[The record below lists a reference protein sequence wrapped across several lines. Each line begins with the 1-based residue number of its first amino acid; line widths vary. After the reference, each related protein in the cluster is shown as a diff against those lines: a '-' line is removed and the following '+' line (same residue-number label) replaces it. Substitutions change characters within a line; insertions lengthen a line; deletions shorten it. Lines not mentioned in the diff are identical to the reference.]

1 MPDSTNK
8 NPFSDPNYGSDLAKT
23 SAEKNPFSDPD
34 YGKEQGRGVSGHV
47 KDLGLSA
54 AAGVNSAVDAAI
66 GIGSLYTGGKLG
78 KDIQESG
85 IYTPGSGSKYWNE
98 KKSDQSKAVDREF
111 SEAEGIVDKAK
122 VALSNPSKIA
132 NAVVESVP
140 SMVVGGLLGR
150 GAGALT
156 GGSMSGV
163 AAGSVGEG
171 LVMAGS
177 QAEQIRQENHNG
189 LLSDDQRGLSA
200 LTGGAGTLFGY
211 MGGRIAQ
218 KLGIADVDTMLAT
231 GSRHA
236 ATREA
241 VEQAAKE
248 IKLRDI
254 PKGVV
259 AGAISE
265 GLLEELPQSVTE
277 QILQNQALGK
287 EWNEGLDDA
296 IVMGTLAG
304 MAMGGTASGYA
315 RTADYLSQPND
326 SGNSATAENTD
337 PLLPVP
343 TGGNGGGTGLGFD
356 GLQGEYIPADAQT
369 AQQRQ
374 SHQNFEY
381 DQFSTDAEN
390 RLNPPEVVQLGYG
403 DSSNPEFPDS
413 SNTPENPNGP
423 TSPNNLYL
431 DMPKPSEQM
440 GINPDDGPLS
450 SAAALAVDGGAFS
463 KMTEMAQASQDGTF
477 INEGTNAT
485 ASNSVNPAVPSSYQQ
500 LLNNE
505 NDGYGFGSKNQNV
518 VGEQKVSS
526 VNDGSHQITTSSQ
539 GLTNSEQI
547 PEQQLNQVDTE
558 ISTIEAQMATEKSVP
573 KKMQMRK
580 QLEALNAER
589 TALAEQN
596 NLTSV
601 QELSLGGDT
610 RNETGTTTSS
620 FQTQPLDHG
629 ALNVPLSKRGN
640 IDAQLDQY
648 KKEQAALENEQREIK
663 KSNHADA
670 QATAKPMFDTLS
682 AAQIKIYANK
692 AGIRPSEAK
701 KELKS
706 MAHWQPK
713 KAVKVFEALKAVQS
727 EQDKSKAPPL
737 EPSIALVQ
745 EIQKLEQQLA
755 DAKSV
760 PQKVRLRKQIAELQ
774 KDSPIDQAA
783 HEAATSIQ
791 NDLPEPTQAQ
801 IEAGNYKKGHIKVH
815 GLDIAVENP
824 RGSERRGTDPDGKE
838 WSHQMSD
845 HYGYIK
851 KTTGADNEHIDTYIG
866 RNPESDQVFIV
877 DQMDQQTG
885 GFDEHKV
892 MLGFDSQEE
901 AVKAYSSN
909 FDKGWKVGPVRAM
922 NKDEFKSWLKDGDTQ
937 KPAGESAQQSES
949 NKEQP
954 TTALNEQDVRAAY
967 GDSLESVMSDV
978 ETLADDFTIDLH
990 SVVKKSNALKNPN
1003 YHAVKHKDGRVEIL
1017 GMKHPTTGEW
1027 VGKAPTQD
1035 KAPVQESPTPVQ
1047 APVQEQ
1053 NTIGTLMNK
1062 STKTNPSKKPNSSSR
1077 AQSLN
1082 IQIQSD
1088 SGLTHSIPSK
1098 LMDQVHKLGDV
1109 VNDLASMKTDGVK
1122 TNVLYGKQLLAKI
1135 AKLNP
1140 DVQVHIVS
1148 DLDSIKDK
1156 TTQARLSSGG
1166 FYIPDQNILYV
1177 YPQTD
1182 LWEGAALE
1190 LLNHEL
1196 IHTVTEQSITANQ
1209 VSRENLDKLEEFRSI
1224 LGEYIWNQGE
1234 NLDENMAERL
1244 RYAYEQDF
1252 PHELL
1257 AVSTAETNVREVFKA
1272 MLGEGGFKQL
1282 DSIFTE
1288 ISTNQFKEKRNDRL
1302 PTRGQSQQPSRDR
1315 AENLSTSDT
1324 GTAKSDGAAAHSS
1337 DGVTGSVTDKS
1348 SGTQDGSKRSTQ
1360 TDVRDGTDFD
1370 DRFKSVLEDSGR
1382 DSGKTLGRISEED
1395 KQLKNNNDKKRFSRA
1410 ENSAASSTVA
1420 QVREALVSRF
1430 GEKTIADLEAQGIL
1444 NIVQDQQE
1452 SMTGNVEGWYE
1463 DGKVTLV
1470 ASNLDADSAVATFLH
1485 ELGGHGG
1492 FQNLMNKEAYAD
1504 LMRQFERMVEQ
1515 GNPVALE
1522 AKRLAER
1529 ELKREVQL
1537 DEYLPYMITLAS
1549 QMQTRNVAQKVA
1561 IKRFMDRVVSAV
1573 KAWLYDQGMQLNLNE
1588 NDVLALAERMVAA
1601 QSGISAVQRVK
1612 QQLQNTS
1619 TWMKAPNGNPT
1630 RLTEQQ
1636 WLQVRTPAFKRWFG
1650 DWENNPTQA
1659 SQAMDENGEPKIYYH
1674 GTAAEFNKFNRGG
1687 GLLGRGVYLT
1697 DDLATA
1703 QMYGDVKSNNNGIVM
1718 PLFVNTK
1725 QTMQATDRTTR
1736 AQIDRASASGR
1747 FDGIR
1752 RSFQDMD
1759 FLVAFNPNQVKHA
1772 MKNGGSFDA
1781 QDEDIRFSR
1790 QFNPQQT
1797 FDNIMNG
1804 IKGLNVQSTKDWTGN
1819 KWIDWLG
1826 IALSFLGRRQLTE
1839 IYSKLLPPLSKYNE
1853 LAAQMDADKNDA
1865 GAEADS
1871 IVREWSN
1878 LKDEDA
1884 LANLMHDATLAKIDP
1899 AKPHVA
1905 GDSIT
1910 KYKQLRDDFNALSPE
1925 AQDMYVRARD
1935 AYKKHY
1941 AKVHQAIKE
1950 RILRSE
1956 LSNTKKAELLKD
1968 MDNQFFGYVKGVY
1981 FPLARFGKYV
1991 VVVRNQ
1997 NNQVESVS
2005 RAETMAEAQKARTEM
2020 MKKFPL
2026 WKVDRVILDK
2036 EFNASRD
2043 GVGRGFMSSLF
2054 SEVDNLG
2061 LSTAEQ
2067 AEFEDTLSQLYLSSM
2082 PDLSW
2087 AKHGIHRKGTAG
2099 FSQDARRAF
2108 AQNMFHGAGYL
2119 AKLRYADQMA
2129 EQLDAMQKYAMEEV
2143 KTNPEFDQPK
2153 AQRVIDEMNKRH
2165 ENLMNP
2171 KSHPLSSMLT
2181 SVGFIYYL
2189 GLSPAAAMVNLSQTP
2204 LVAYPI
2210 MGAKW
2215 GFDNA
2220 AKELLK
2226 ASNDFRKGV
2235 ELHKVKWE
2243 GTKTDLYKTVS
2254 ADISKFLNT
2263 DEQQA
2268 YKDAVDRGVIDVTQ
2282 AHDLAGIAQGED
2294 SGVMWKMRPIMR
2306 AASTMFHSAE
2316 RFNRE
2321 VTFIAAYRLARKAG
2335 STHDTAFDQAVDATY
2350 KGHFDYS
2357 SGNRPRIMQG
2367 NVAKV
2372 LLLFKQFGQN
2382 MIYTLS
2388 RQTYQSIK
2396 GETEA
2401 ERKEARRAL
2410 GAVLGMHAAF
2420 AGVLGL
2426 PLVGFL
2432 LGAASWMGGDD
2443 DDPWDAEVAL
2453 RNYLAE
2459 TFNPTISNLI
2469 TKGVPRAVTP
2479 VDMSGRVGI
2488 NNLLLPDVQEG
2499 LEGKRWAESAM
2510 SAALGPVAGIGTN
2523 VVKGAQEIS
2532 EGHNLRGVETMLP
2545 VFLKNFAKTYRYN
2558 DEGVQDKTGVSIMD
2572 DVDTMDLLVQGMGFS
2587 PSDIRTANEGKS
2599 AIYQMNRKLNERRSS
2614 LMTLW
2619 SRAKMM
2625 DDQEDMDEIWKEI
2638 QGFNEKNPSRRITR
2652 LNLNQSYRNRKRRID
2667 KSEDGIYLSR
2677 NQQGVREA
2685 GNFAFAE

>member
-1 MPDSTNK
+1 MPDSLDK

-189 LLSDDQRGLSA
+189 LLSDDQRGVSA

-211 MGGRIAQ
+211 LGGRIAQ

-241 VEQAAKE
+241 IEQTAKE
-248 IKLRDI
+248 VKLSDI
-254 PKGVV
+254 PKGVIT
-259 AGAISE
+259 GAISE
-265 GLLEELPQSVTE
+265 GLLEELPQSITE

-304 MAMGGTASGYA
+304 MAMGGGASGYA
-315 RTADYLSQPND
+315 KTADYLSQSNEPNNPAV
-326 SGNSATAENTD
+326 SENVD
-337 PLLPVP
+337 PLLPAP
-343 TGGNGGGTGLGFD
+343 TGGNGGGTGLSFD

-369 AQQRQ
+369 PQQDQPR
-374 SHQNFEY
+374 QNFEY

-390 RLNPPEVVQLGYG
+390 RLNQPEVAQLGYG
-403 DSSNPEFPDS
+403 DSNLPEFPDS
-413 SNTPENPNGP
+413 SNNPSDPDGP
-423 TSPNNLYL
+423 TSPSNLYL

-450 SAAALAVDGGAFS
+450 SAAALAVDGGAFNQ
-463 KMTEMAQASQDGTF
+463 MMDAAQVSEDGTF
-477 INEGTNAT
+477 IDEGTMPAAEN
-485 ASNSVNPAVPSSYQQ
+485 NVNPAVPSSYQQ
-500 LLNNE
+500 LLGRSD
-505 NDGYGFGSKNQNV
+505 DGYGFGNKNQNV
-518 VGEQKVSS
+518 ASEQGVLS
-526 VNDGSHQITTSSQ
+526 VNEGSPQTTNTPQS
-539 GLTNSEQI
+539 LIHSEQI

-558 ISTIEAQMATEKSVP
+558 ISTLKAQMTTEKSVP

-580 QLEALNAER
+580 QLEALNVER
-589 TALAEQN
+589 TAIAEKNELAP
-596 NLTSV
+596 V
-601 QELSLGGDT
+601 QPSSRGDT
-610 RNETGTTTSS
+610 RNDPNTTSS

-640 IDAQLDQY
+640 IDKQLDQY
-648 KKEQAALENEQREIK
+648 KQEQAALEQEKREIQK
-663 KSNHADA
+663 GNHADA
-670 QATAKPMFDTLS
+670 QTIAKPMFDTLS
-682 AAQIKIYANK
+682 AEQIKTYASK
-692 AGIRPSEAK
+692 AGIKPSEAK

-713 KAVKVFEALKAVQS
+713 KAVKVFEALKAFKS
-727 EQDKSKAPPL
+727 EQDKDVAPVQAPVQDLDKTQISNNQSKVSEL
-737 EPSIALVQ
+737 EA
-745 EIQKLEQQLA
+745 QLA
-755 DAKSV
+755 VVKSV
-760 PQKVRLRKQIAELQ
+760 AKKVQLRKQIAELQ

-783 HEAATSIQ
+783 HQAATSIQ
-791 NDLPEPTQAQ
+791 NDSPEPTQAQ

-838 WSHQMSD
+838 WAHQMSD
-845 HYGYIK
+845 HYGYLK
-851 KTTGADNEHIDTYIG
+851 STVGADNEHIDTYVG
-866 RNPESDQVFIV
+866 RNPESEQVFIV
-877 DQMDQQTG
+877 DQLDQQTG

-892 MLGFDSQEE
+892 MLGFNSQEE
-901 AVKAYSSN
+901 AVKAYQSN
-909 FDKGWKVGPVRAM
+909 FDQGWKVGPVRAM
-922 NKDEFKSWLKDGDTQ
+922 HKDEFKIWLKDGDTK
-937 KPAGESAQQSES
+937 KPAGESEALQS
-949 NKEQP
+949 K
-954 TTALNEQDVRAAY
+954 TTLDSQGIQREY
-967 GDSLESVMSDV
+967 GDNLESVMSDV
-978 ETLADDFTIDLH
+978 ETLADDFTIDLR
-990 SVVKKSNALKNPN
+990 SVVKKNNALKNPN
-1003 YHAVKHKDGRVEIL
+1003 YHAVQHKDGRVEIL
-1017 GMKHPTTGEW
+1017 GMKHPDTGEW
-1027 VGKAPTQD
+1027 VG
-1035 KAPVQESPTPVQ
+1035 
-1047 APVQEQ
+1047 EQ
-1053 NTIGTLMNK
+1053 PKQTEM
-1062 STKTNPSKKPNSSSR
+1062 KTSLSENPNNSDPAPNS
-1077 AQSLN
+1077 N
-1082 IQIQSD
+1082 IFTQIQSD
-1088 SGLTHSIPSK
+1088 IGLTHSIPTK

-1109 VNDLASMKTDGVK
+1109 VSDLVSMKTEGVK
-1122 TNVLYGKQLLAKI
+1122 TNVLYGKQLLTKI

-1140 DVQVHIVS
+1140 DVQIHIVS
-1148 DLDSIKDK
+1148 DLNSIKDK

-1166 FYIPDQNILYV
+1166 FYIPDQNILYI

-1182 LWEGAALE
+1182 LWEGSVLE
-1190 LLNHEL
+1190 LINHEL
-1196 IHTVTEQSITANQ
+1196 THTVTEQSITENQ

-1234 NLDENMAERL
+1234 DLDANMAERL

-1257 AVSTAETNVREVFKA
+1257 AVSTAESNVREVFKK
-1272 MLGEGGFKQL
+1272 MLGENGFKQL
-1282 DSIFTE
+1282 DAIFTE
-1288 ISTNQFKEKRNDRL
+1288 ISNNQFKEKQDDRL
-1302 PTRGQSQQPSRDR
+1302 SPRGQSQQSSRDR
-1315 AENLSTSDT
+1315 AESLSTSDT
-1324 GTAKSDGAAAHSS
+1324 RAAESNGATAQSSNGVTVSATDRSSGAEESSTRSTPTDVSDGTNS
-1337 DGVTGSVTDKS
+1337 DTGRESILQDSRGGRRQTLEGISREDKTAVE
-1348 SGTQDGSKRSTQ
+1348 TQD
-1360 TDVRDGTDFD
+1360 
-1370 DRFKSVLEDSGR
+1370 
-1382 DSGKTLGRISEED
+1382 KT
-1395 KQLKNNNDKKRFSRA
+1395 NNKKRFSRA
-1410 ENSAASSTVA
+1410 ENSTASSTVA

-1430 GEKTIADLEAQGIL
+1430 GEKTIADLEAQGVL
-1444 NIVQDQQE
+1444 NIVQDQQKD
-1452 SMTGNVEGWYE
+1452 MTGNVEGWYE
-1463 DGKVTLV
+1463 NGKVTLV
-1470 ASNLDADSAVATFLH
+1470 ASNLDADSAIATFLH

-1492 FQNLMNKEAYAD
+1492 FQNMMNKDAYAD
-1504 LMRQFERMVEQ
+1504 LMQQFERMVEQ

-1549 QMQTRNVAQKVA
+1549 QMQTRNVTQKVA
-1561 IKRFMDRVVSAV
+1561 IKRFMDRVVAAV
-1573 KAWLYDQGMQLNLNE
+1573 KAWLYDKGIKLNLNE

-1601 QSGISAVQRVK
+1601 QSGITAVQRVK

-1619 TWMKAPNGNPT
+1619 SWMKAPNGNPT

-1650 DWENNPTQA
+1650 DWQNNPTQA
-1659 SQAMDENGEPKIYYH
+1659 SQAVDENGEPKIYYH

-1725 QTMQATDRTTR
+1725 QTMQATDRTSR

-1752 RSFQDMD
+1752 HSFQDMD

-1772 MKNGGSFDA
+1772 MKNEGSFDG
-1781 QDEDIRFSR
+1781 QNEDIRFSR
-1790 QFNPQQT
+1790 QFNAQQT

-1826 IALSFLGRRQLTE
+1826 IALSGLGRRQLTE

-1899 AKPHVA
+1899 AKRHVA
-1905 GDSIT
+1905 GDSII

-1997 NNQVESVS
+1997 NGEVESVS
-2005 RAETMAEAQKARTEM
+2005 RSETMGEAQKARTEM
-2020 MKKFPL
+2020 MRKYPL

-2043 GVGRGFMSSLF
+2043 AVGRGFMSSLF
-2054 SEVDNLG
+2054 SEVNNLG
-2061 LSTAEQ
+2061 LSTSEQ

-2129 EQLDAMQKYAMEEV
+2129 EQLDKMQKYATEEA
-2143 KTNPEFDQPK
+2143 KTNSKYNQPK

-2181 SVGFIYYL
+2181 SIGFIYYL

-2235 ELHKVKWE
+2235 EFHKVKWE
-2243 GTKTDLYKTVS
+2243 GSKTDLYKAVS
-2254 ADISKFLNT
+2254 ADISQFLNT

-2306 AASTMFHSAE
+2306 AASTLFHSAE

-2321 VTFIAAYRLARKAG
+2321 VTFIAAYRLARNSGA
-2335 STHDTAFDQAVDATY
+2335 THDTAFDEAVDATY

-2396 GETEA
+2396 GETQA

-2410 GAVLGMHAAF
+2410 AAVLGMHATF

-2426 PLVGFL
+2426 PLVGML
-2432 LGAASWMGGDD
+2432 LSVASWLGGDD
-2443 DDPWDAEVAL
+2443 DEPWNAEIAL

-2479 VDMSGRVGI
+2479 IDMSGRVGI

-2510 SAALGPVAGIGTN
+2510 AAALGPVAGIGTN

-2532 EGHNLRGVETMLP
+2532 EGHNMRGIETMLP
-2545 VFLKNFAKTYRYN
+2545 VFLKNLAKTYRYN

-2572 DVDTMDLLVQGMGFS
+2572 EVDAMDLLVQGMGFS
-2587 PSDIRTANEGKS
+2587 PSDVRTANEGKS

-2614 LMTLW
+2614 LLTLW
-2619 SRAKMM
+2619 SRAKLM
-2625 DDQEDMDEIWKEI
+2625 DDQNEMDEIWKEI

-2667 KSEDGIYLSR
+2667 RAEDGIYLSR
-2677 NQQGVREA
+2677 NQQGARDA
-2685 GNFAFAE
+2685 GAFAFAE